1 MGELTELINVAA
13 SVIAIIL
20 LQLFGMVIFNW
31 MTPYK
36 DMDELKKGNVA
47 VGLALGGKFLATA
60 IILGV
65 AAYTNTSIWF
75 MMLWFAVGYVCLI
88 VAYWIFEWVTPG
100 FRISEQ
106 LQKGN
111 VAVGLLLSMV
121 FVGMAFAIS
130 SLII

>member
-1 MGELTELINVAA
+1 MVFVNIIV
-13 SVIAIIL
+13 SVIVIIL
-20 LQLFGMVIFNW
+20 LQLLGMVIFSW

-36 DMDELKKGNVA
+36 DMEELKNGNKA
-47 VGLALGGKFLATA
+47 AALAMGGKFLGTA

-88 VAYWIFEWVTPG
+88 AAYWIFELFTPG
-100 FRISEQ
+100 FKVSDQ
-106 LQKGN
+106 LKQGN
-111 VAVGLLLSMV
+111 VAVGILLCLV
-121 FVGMAFAIS
+121 FIGTAFAIS